1 MSRLNRKRK
10 ASCEREADKAR
21 CKKDCLKRSVAK
33 ALLTLDRQTGKSTEE
48 YAVATTLLNLSVEPV
63 MSSGEHDV
71 LQDQLEVG
79 EPENRT
85 VESTEPIESR
95 SSLESRVSSLE
106 SRSSHFRIRD
116 KRKINQRLWHTSKL
130 NTREKKLIIDN
141 FSYLVCTT
149 LMKSIQIRLQVV
161 TSC

>member
-1 MSRLNRKRK
+1 MLRLNRKRK
-10 ASCEREADKAR
+10 ASYEREADKER
-21 CKKDCLKRSVAK
+21 FKRVCLERSVAK
-33 ALLTLDRQTGKSTEE
+33 TLLTLDPQTGKSTEE

-95 SSLESRVSSLE
+95 SSLESR
-106 SRSSHFRIRD
+106 SSHFRIRD
-116 KRKINQRLWHTSKL
+116 KRKN
-130 NTREKKLIIDN
+130 
-141 FSYLVCTT
+141 
-149 LMKSIQIRLQVV
+149 
-161 TSC
+161 

>member
-48 YAVATTLLNLSVEPV
+48 YAVATTLLNLSLEPV
-63 MSSGEHDV
+63 MSLGEHDI
-71 LQDQLEVG
+71 LKDQLEVG

-95 SSLESRVSSLE
+95 VTFESEINEKLTRDCGTQVS
-106 SRSSHFRIRD
+106 
-116 KRKINQRLWHTSKL
+116 
-130 NTREKKLIIDN
+130 
-141 FSYLVCTT
+141 
-149 LMKSIQIRLQVV
+149 
-161 TSC
+161 

>member
-1 MSRLNRKRK
+1 M
-10 ASCEREADKAR
+10 
-21 CKKDCLKRSVAK
+21 AK

-95 SSLESRVSSLE
+95 SSLESR
-106 SRSSHFRIRD
+106 SSHFRIRD
-116 KRKINQRLWHTSKL
+116 KRKK
-130 NTREKKLIIDN
+130 
-141 FSYLVCTT
+141 
-149 LMKSIQIRLQVV
+149 
-161 TSC
+161 

>member
-33 ALLTLDRQTGKSTEE
+33 ALLTLDRQTGISTEE
-48 YAVATTLLNLSVEPV
+48 YAVATILLNLSVEPV

-95 SSLESRVSSLE
+95 VSIKSLQV
-106 SRSSHFRIRD
+106 
-116 KRKINQRLWHTSKL
+116 
-130 NTREKKLIIDN
+130 
-141 FSYLVCTT
+141 
-149 LMKSIQIRLQVV
+149 KSQIR
-161 TSC
+161 TSRHGGWTH

>member
-1 MSRLNRKRK
+1 M
-10 ASCEREADKAR
+10 
-21 CKKDCLKRSVAK
+21 AK

-71 LQDQLEVG
+71 LQDQLKVG

-95 SSLESRVSSLE
+95 SSLESRVSSLDRVTFE
-106 SRSSHFRIRD
+106 SEINEKLTRD
-116 KRKINQRLWHTSKL
+116 CGT
-130 NTREKKLIIDN
+130 
-141 FSYLVCTT
+141 
-149 LMKSIQIRLQVV
+149 QV
-161 TSC
+161 S

>member
-1 MSRLNRKRK
+1 M
-10 ASCEREADKAR
+10 
-21 CKKDCLKRSVAK
+21 AK

-95 SSLESRVSSLE
+95 SSLESRVSSLDRVTFE
-106 SRSSHFRIRD
+106 SEINEKLTRD
-116 KRKINQRLWHTSKL
+116 CGT
-130 NTREKKLIIDN
+130 
-141 FSYLVCTT
+141 
-149 LMKSIQIRLQVV
+149 QV
-161 TSC
+161 S

>member
-1 MSRLNRKRK
+1 MKV
-10 ASCEREADKAR
+10 
-21 CKKDCLKRSVAK
+21 CLERSVAK
-33 ALLTLDRQTGKSTEE
+33 TLLTLDRQTGKSTEE

-95 SSLESRVSSLE
+95 VSSLE
-106 SRSSHFRIRD
+106 SRSSHFQIRY

>member
-10 ASCEREADKAR
+10 ASCEREADKER
-21 CKKDCLKRSVAK
+21 CKKVCLERSVAK
-33 ALLTLDRQTGKSTEE
+33 TLLTLDRQTGKSTEE

-71 LQDQLEVG
+71 LQDQLKVG

-95 SSLESRVSSLE
+95 VSIESLS
-106 SRSSHFRIRD
+106 
-116 KRKINQRLWHTSKL
+116 NQR
-130 NTREKKLIIDN
+130 
-141 FSYLVCTT
+141 
-149 LMKSIQIRLQVV
+149 
-161 TSC
+161 

>member
-10 ASCEREADKAR
+10 ASCEREADKER
-21 CKKDCLKRSVAK
+21 CKKVCLERSVAK
-33 ALLTLDRQTGKSTEE
+33 TLLTLDRQTGKSTEE

-95 SSLESRVSSLE
+95 SSLESR
-106 SRSSHFRIRD
+106 SSHF
-116 KRKINQRLWHTSKL
+116 
-130 NTREKKLIIDN
+130 
-141 FSYLVCTT
+141 
-149 LMKSIQIRLQVV
+149 KSSHR
-161 TSC
+161 

>member
-10 ASCEREADKAR
+10 ASCEREADKER
-21 CKKDCLKRSVAK
+21 CKKVCLERSVAK
-33 ALLTLDRQTGKSTEE
+33 TLLTLDRQTGKSTEE

-95 SSLESRVSSLE
+95 SSLESR
-106 SRSSHFRIRD
+106 SSHFRIRD
-116 KRKINQRLWHTSKL
+116 KRKN
-130 NTREKKLIIDN
+130 
-141 FSYLVCTT
+141 
-149 LMKSIQIRLQVV
+149 
-161 TSC
+161 

>member
-10 ASCEREADKAR
+10 ASCEREADKER
-21 CKKDCLKRSVAK
+21 CKKVCLERSVAK
-33 ALLTLDRQTGKSTEE
+33 TLLTLDRQTGKSTEE

-95 SSLESRVSSLE
+95 SSLESRVSIESL
-106 SRSSHFRIRD
+106 S
-116 KRKINQRLWHTSKL
+116 NQR
-130 NTREKKLIIDN
+130 
-141 FSYLVCTT
+141 
-149 LMKSIQIRLQVV
+149 
-161 TSC
+161 